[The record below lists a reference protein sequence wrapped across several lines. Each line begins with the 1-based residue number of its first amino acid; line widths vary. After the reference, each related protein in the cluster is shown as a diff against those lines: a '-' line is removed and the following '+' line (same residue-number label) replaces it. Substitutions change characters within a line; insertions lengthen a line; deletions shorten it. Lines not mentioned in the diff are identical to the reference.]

1 MKKYLS
7 EFVATFLLIFC
18 GCGAAVINQQTNGA
32 VGGGLGISI
41 TFGLIVTVLVYTFGE
56 ISGCFIN
63 PAIAIGFSIAGL
75 FNKKELIPY
84 IISQIVGATTAEVVL
99 KLMFPANLNLGA
111 TLPSG
116 SQLQSFV
123 FEIILTFLLMAV
135 VIFMAQSS
143 NKMTQQLVGVC
154 AGATVMLEAIFAG
167 PISGASMNPARS
179 LGPAIVT
186 GNFTSI
192 WIYITAPIIG
202 ACLAAWFWKFLKPA
216 AN

>member
-1 MKKYLS
+1 MKKYIS
-7 EFVATFLLIFC
+7 EFTATFLLVFC

-63 PAIAIGFSIAGL
+63 PAIAIGFAVAGL
-75 FNKKELIPY
+75 FDKKELLPY
-84 IISQIVGATTAEVVL
+84 IVSQIMGATAASFVL
-99 KLMFPANLNLGA
+99 KFLFPINMNLGA

-116 SQLQSFV
+116 SELQSFI

-135 VIFMAQSS
+135 VIFTAQSS

-167 PISGASMNPARS
+167 PICGASMNPARS
-179 LGPAIVT
+179 LGPAIIS
-186 GNFTSI
+186 GNYTSI

-202 ACLAAWFWKFLKPA
+202 ACLATWFWKFLKPVS
-216 AN
+216 N